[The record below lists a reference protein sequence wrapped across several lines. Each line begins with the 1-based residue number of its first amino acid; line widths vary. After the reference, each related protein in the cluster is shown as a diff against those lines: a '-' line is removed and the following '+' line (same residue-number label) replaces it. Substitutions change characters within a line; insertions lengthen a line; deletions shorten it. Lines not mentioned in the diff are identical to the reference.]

1 MSSQAVLNIIRRA
14 KQDAEFR
21 AQLLKHPDQLL
32 AGVDLSDAER
42 AQLHGLTAESLDS
55 LATDLEH
62 RAHRGEPPGTT
73 DVPSG

>member
-21 AQLLKHPDQLL
+21 AQLLNHPDQVL
-32 AGVDLSDAER
+32 AGVELSDAER
-42 AQLHGLTAESLDS
+42 AQLHGLTAESLES
-55 LATDLEH
+55 LAIDLEH

>member
-14 KQDAEFR
+14 KQDAGFR
-21 AQLLKHPDQLL
+21 VQLLNHPDEIL
-32 AGVDLSDAER
+32 AGVDLSDVER

-55 LATDLEH
+55 LAIDLEH
-62 RAHRGEPPGTT
+62 RTHRGEPPGTT